1 MATIIE
7 WLGHCSFRIIS
18 ESGVRILIDPYNE
31 TIGLKVA
38 PYECDIL
45 LISHSHYDSSA
56 RHLVENGYEEMSD
69 KGSRVIKGISFK
81 ALQSYHDDRMG
92 KDYGKVLVFIFELD
106 GLKFGYLSHIGI
118 RPKAVILDELKN
130 LDICFVP
137 VGGVLALDPTNARRL
152 MNELKPKLI
161 FPMHFNDRYLNF
173 TLLGIGEFTKLTS
186 IVQGTRRINSWI
198 YEVNK
203 EEFPEEPEVVLMQHW
218 PGESGI

>member
-1 MATIIE
+1 MATHIE

-18 ESGVRILIDPYNE
+18 ESGLRILIDPFNE

-56 RHLVENGYEEMSD
+56 RHLVTTGYEEMSE
-69 KGSRVIKGISFK
+69 KGSRIIEGITFK
-81 ALQSYHDDRMG
+81 ALQSYHDDRLG
-92 KDYGKVLVFIFELD
+92 KDYGTVLVFIFELD
-106 GLKFGYLSHIGI
+106 GIKFGYLSHIGI
-118 RPKAVILDELKN
+118 RPKEAILDELKD

-137 VGGVLALDPTNARRL
+137 VGGVLALDPTNARVL

-161 FPMHFNDRYLNF
+161 FPMHFSDRYLNF
-173 TLLGIGEFTKLTS
+173 TLLGIGEFTRLMSKAL
-186 IVQGTRRINSWI
+186 GTRRIDNWI

-218 PGESGI
+218 PGVSGI